1 MLFSSISFI
10 TCFLPAV
17 ILLYF
22 LVPQKYKNMVLLLAS
37 LFFYFYGEQVYILVI
52 LGSTLSGYLHGLLID
67 RSRHDT
73 TRKLYLFSSIVV
85 SGSAL
90 FLFKYVDF
98 FVETL
103 NVFGLDLPLLKLG
116 LPLGIS
122 FYTFQILSYT
132 IDVYRRTTPA
142 QKNPADFATYLTLFP
157 QLIAGPIVRYATI
170 ERQLA
175 SRTHSIDDFAAGAR
189 RLIIGLAKKILV
201 ANVLAKIGRAHV

>member
-22 LVPQKYKNMVLLLAS
+22 LVPKKWKNRVLLLAS
-37 LFFYFYGEQVYILVI
+37 LFFYFYGEQVYLLVI
-52 LGSTLSGYLHGLLID
+52 LGSTLSGYLHGILMD
-67 RSRHDT
+67 RAKRAT
-73 TRKLYLFSSIVV
+73 TRKLFLVSSIVV

-90 FLFKYVDF
+90 FLFKYADF

-103 NVFGLDLPLLKLG
+103 NAFGLDLPLLKLG

-132 IDVYRRTTPA
+132 IDRKSV
-142 QKNPADFATYLTLFP
+142 
-157 QLIAGPIVRYATI
+157 V
-170 ERQLA
+170 
-175 SRTHSIDDFAAGAR
+175 
-189 RLIIGLAKKILV
+189 
-201 ANVLAKIGRAHV
+201 